1 MSSLESSRRP
11 DRDRLERQVRQTDEV
26 QPGHRQPRGAG
37 NGTQHPRRNHQR
49 LRLHGRRHIWYNF
62 FYNLVYL
69 FYWLQPRMN
78 SDRVS
83 TTNVFQMSIIN
94 SNGNFLLFK
103 ITLVQCQNVHV
114 YR

>member
-1 MSSLESSRRP
+1 
-11 DRDRLERQVRQTDEV
+11 
-26 QPGHRQPRGAG
+26 
-37 NGTQHPRRNHQR
+37 
-49 LRLHGRRHIWYNF
+49 
-62 FYNLVYL
+62 
-69 FYWLQPRMN
+69 MN

>member
-1 MSSLESSRRP
+1 MPSLEPSRRP

-49 LRLHGRRHIWYNF
+49 LRLHGRRHIWYDF

-78 SDRVS
+78 CDS
-83 TTNVFQMSIIN
+83 TVFLKYVNNKFN
-94 SNGNFLLFK
+94 SNGNFLLF
-103 ITLVQCQNVHV
+103 
-114 YR
+114 